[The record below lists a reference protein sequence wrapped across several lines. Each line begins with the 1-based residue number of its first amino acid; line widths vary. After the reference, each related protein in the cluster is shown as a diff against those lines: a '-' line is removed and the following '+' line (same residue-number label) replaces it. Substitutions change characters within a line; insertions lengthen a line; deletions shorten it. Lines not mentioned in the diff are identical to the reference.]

1 MFVPAKNSHKG
12 ENGRLL
18 IIAGSRKYH
27 GSAVLAIQAAKR
39 FVDLVYFYPG
49 ENDCYLINA
58 VKNIPEVIV
67 VYDVEVLEKCD
78 AVLFGP
84 GLGDAEIDVEEIV
97 GKAKKI
103 IVDGDGFKKIKKE
116 VLNEKFLLTPHEKE
130 FEYFFGKKGTKENVK
145 EMAKKYGCVILK
157 KGPVDFVSNGKK
169 VYEIKGG
176 NAGLTKGGTGDVLA
190 GFVSALATKNPLFES
205 ALIGAKVLKKA
216 GESAFKKYS
225 YWYSAGD
232 VIEYLPQSLKNMER
246 KN

>member
-1 MFVPAKNSHKG
+1 MFVPAKGSHKG
-12 ENGRLL
+12 ENGKLL
-18 IIAGSRKYH
+18 IVAGSKEYH
-27 GSAVLAIQAAKR
+27 GSALLAINAAKR

-67 VYDVEVLEKCD
+67 VYDLKVLEKCD

-84 GLGDAEIDVEEIV
+84 GLGSSRIDAKEIA

-103 IVDGDGFKKIKKE
+103 IVDGDGFRKI
-116 VLNEKFLLTPHEKE
+116 EKQMLDGRFLLTPHEGE
-130 FEYFFGKKGTKENVK
+130 FGYFFGKKGAKENVK
-145 EMAKKYGCVILK
+145 EMAKEYGCVILK
-157 KGPVDFVSNGKK
+157 KGPVDFVSDGKK

-190 GFVSALATKNPLFES
+190 GFVSALATKNPLLES
-205 ALIGAKVLKKA
+205 ALIGARVLKKA
-216 GESAFKKYS
+216 GELAFKKYG

-232 VIEYLPQSLKNMER
+232 VVEYLPAGLKTFTNI
-246 KN
+246 K

>member
-1 MFVPAKNSHKG
+1 MFIPAKGSHKG
-12 ENGRLL
+12 ENGKLL
-18 IIAGSRKYH
+18 IIAGSKQYH
-27 GSAVLAIQAAKR
+27 GSALLAIQAAKR

-67 VYDVEVLEKCD
+67 VDDLKILEKCD

-84 GLGDAEIDVEEIV
+84 GLGNSKVDVKKIA

-103 IVDGDGFKKIKKE
+103 IVDGDGFRKIKKE
-116 VLNEKFLLTPHEKE
+116 MLNGNMLTPHEGE

-145 EMAKKYGCVILK
+145 KMAKKYRCVILK

-190 GFVSALATKNPLFES
+190 GFVSALATKNSLLES
-205 ALIGAKVLKKA
+205 ALVGAKVLKKC
-216 GESAFKKYS
+216 GELAFKNYG

-232 VIEYLPQSLKNMER
+232 VIEYLPVGLKTFTSI
-246 KN
+246 K

>member
-1 MFVPAKNSHKG
+1 MFIPEKNSHKG
-12 ENGRLL
+12 ENGKLL
-18 IIAGSRKYH
+18 IIAGSKQYH

-67 VYDVEVLEKCD
+67 VYDLKILEKCD

-84 GLGDAEIDVEEIV
+84 GLGDAKVDGKEIFE
-97 GKAKKI
+97 KAKKI
-103 IVDGDGFKKIKKE
+103 IVDGDGFRKIRKE
-116 VLNEKFLLTPHEKE
+116 MLNEKFLLTPHEGE
-130 FEYFFGKKGTKENVK
+130 FEYFFGEKGRKENVK
-145 EMAKKYGCVILK
+145 GMAKKYGCVILK
-157 KGPVDFVSNGKK
+157 KGPVDFVSDGKK

-190 GFVSALATKNPLFES
+190 GFVSALATKNSLLES

-216 GESAFKKYS
+216 GELAFKKYG

-232 VIEYLPQSLKNMER
+232 VIEYLPEGLKTFTNI
-246 KN
+246 K

>member
-1 MFVPAKNSHKG
+1 MFIPAKNSHKG
-12 ENGRLL
+12 ENGKLL
-18 IIAGSRKYH
+18 IVAGSKQYH
-27 GSAVLAIQAAKR
+27 GSALLAINAAKR

-67 VYDVEVLEKCD
+67 VYDFAVLEKCD

-84 GLGDAEIDVEEIV
+84 GLGNSRIDAKRVV
-97 GKAKKI
+97 KNAKKI
-103 IVDGDGFKKIKKE
+103 ILDGDGFRKINKE
-116 VLNEKFLLTPHEKE
+116 MLSEKFLITPHEGE
-130 FEYFFGKKGTKENVK
+130 FEYFFQKKGTKENVK

-157 KGPVDFVSNGKK
+157 KGPVDFVSDGKK

-190 GFVSALATKNPLFES
+190 GFVSALATKNSLLES
-205 ALIGAKVLKKA
+205 ALVGAKVLKMA
-216 GESAFKKYS
+216 GEMAFKKNW

-232 VIEYLPQSLKNMER
+232 LVEYLPVGLKTFTNI
-246 KN
+246 K